1 MRLPE
6 VIRSRQWYD
15 PLVNVAPAIVALPL
29 ALIAVSLHYTA
40 DFGVAYVGGAEAW
53 ATGHPQS
60 LVLWTGTPFLALVMG
75 SVTRLAPAFV
85 AARVFMA
92 VNLSVWMLLLTT
104 VWPRFRGRVPSTWW
118 WATLAGG
125 CLLAPAV
132 STIFWLQFNLVVF
145 VMGLAGFVLA
155 GRHDRTS
162 GFLLGL
168 SVALKPILILLPL
181 AFLLRRRSRAAG
193 IWAVVTGAVL
203 TGFGFVF
210 LAWRANDPHVLNP
223 LDYLEGFLRNGRS
236 PIAACIVENY
246 SPVALLCRLGVG
258 PSTAITVAIAAIL
271 VLAGWLLVR
280 GLPQTPEGEWETF
293 AAACFLS
300 TMVGPIDW
308 NHYGLL
314 TGPLF
319 VLLAYQFWR
328 DGAPRPL
335 WLGLL
340 LAYGFT
346 DLVWDPLSSLAGAS
360 IPLEI
365 FTYTAGQFG
374 QYFLL
379 LTWIRWRR
387 LRACPVEQP
396 AARPA
401 RSGAAAS
408 S

>member
-6 VIRSRQWYD
+6 VVRSRQWYD
-15 PLVNVAPAIVALPL
+15 PLLNVTPAAAALPL
-29 ALIAVSLHYTA
+29 ALVAVSLHYTA
-40 DFGVAYVGGAEAW
+40 DFGVAYRGGAEAW
-53 ATGHPQS
+53 ATGHPQN
-60 LVLWTGTPFLALVMG
+60 LVLWTGTPFLALVMA
-75 SVTRLAPAFV
+75 SVTRLAPDFV

-92 VNLSVWMLLLTT
+92 VNLAVWMVLLTT
-104 VWPRFRGRVPSTWW
+104 VWPRFRSRVPSAWW
-118 WATLAGG
+118 WATLAAGS
-125 CLLAPAV
+125 LLAPAI

-155 GRHDRTS
+155 GRHDRWS
-162 GFLLGL
+162 GLLLGL

-181 AFLLRRRSRAAG
+181 AFLLRHRSRSAG
-193 IWAVVTGAVL
+193 FWAVVTAAAL
-203 TGFGFVF
+203 TALGFVF
-210 LAWRANDPHVLNP
+210 LAWRAGDPRVLNP

-246 SPVALLCRLGVG
+246 SPVALLCRLGVE
-258 PSTAITVAIAAIL
+258 PSTALTVAIAAIL

-280 GLPQTPEGEWETF
+280 GLPATPEGEWETF

-308 NHYGLL
+308 NHYGVL

-328 DGAPRPL
+328 DGASRSL
-335 WLGLL
+335 WLGLA
-340 LAYGFT
+340 LAYGLT

-360 IPLEI
+360 IPLEV

-387 LRACPVEQP
+387 LRAGRIAPP
-396 AARPA
+396 AARVTPA
-401 RSGAAAS
+401 QPA
-408 S
+408 